1 MPAEIP
7 AVRPVEAIDRARF
20 EADVLASGEPVLLK
34 GQVADWPLAKL
45 AAESDEAFCGHL
57 TARAN
62 AKPAQLWAG
71 RAGMKGRYGFTPDF
85 AGENFE
91 RKMAPLATICELLL
105 RSTREADAPSM
116 FAGAVNLDE
125 HAPDLLSELPMPLL
139 DPARH
144 RLTSLW
150 IGTPGRTAAHWD
162 LPDNLSCVVR
172 GERRYLLFPPEQV
185 GNLYI
190 GPIDRTLAGQPTSM
204 VDGENPDFERFPRYR
219 EALAH
224 AQEAVLQPGDALF
237 IPSMW
242 FHQVVSPTPLGAQVN
257 FWWRA
262 NDAESLSPQS
272 TLFHAFLTL
281 RGLPD
286 RERQAWR
293 AFFDHYVFSDAEAAA
308 AHIPEPARAV
318 MGTLTPQDELKL
330 AEQLVNDMVG
340 WHNRRVKALQS
351 GDKPH

>member
-1 MPAEIP
+1 MSADIP
-7 AVRPVEAIDRARF
+7 AVRTAGPVNRARF
-20 EADVLASGEPVLLK
+20 EDEILSAGEPVLLK
-34 GQVADWPLAKL
+34 GQVAEWPLAKL
-45 AAESDEAFCGHL
+45 AGESDATFCRHL
-57 TARAN
+57 TAKAN
-62 AKPAQLWAG
+62 DRSAQLWAG
-71 RAGMKGRYGFTPDF
+71 PAGIQGRYGFTADF

-105 RSTREADAPSM
+105 RATREADAPSM

-125 HAPDLLSELPMPLL
+125 HAPGLLGELAMPLL

-204 VDGENPDFERFPRYR
+204 VDGEAPDFERFPRYR
-219 EALAH
+219 EALRH
-224 AQEAVLQPGDALF
+224 AREAVLGPGDALF

-242 FHQVVSPTPLGAQVN
+242 FHQVVSSAPLGAQVN

-262 NDAESLSPQS
+262 NDAESLSPLS

-281 RGLPD
+281 RSLPE
-286 RERQAWR
+286 RERRAWR
-293 AFFDHYVFSDAEAAA
+293 AFFDHYVFGDAEAAA
-308 AHIPEPARAV
+308 AHIPEHARAAL
-318 MGTLTPQDELKL
+318 GALSPQDELKL

-340 WHNRRVKALQS
+340 WHNRRLKALQAS
-351 GDKPH
+351 DKPH